1 LGRSETPSYES
12 NAPSYERETPSY
24 APLRDPAGDIAL
36 LSFNGDSAEAALP
49 AFGPPLIEP
58 LPPITDDYRGNAT
71 LRGGPRLNAMWQE
84 AKRNVRQDY
93 INYYSWGN
101 LRDLAIGFAV
111 AAPLANTSVDGGF
124 RDWYQDDVRSRD
136 TDNAARFFKTFGE
149 GQIFIPSF
157 AVLAVTGQYFA
168 DRPLLGGVGD
178 YSGRVTRAYL
188 VGAPPMLLM
197 QFVTGAGRPGEHD
210 SGSHWQ
216 PFRDSNGV
224 SGHAFMGSVPFIT
237 AARMAENLL
246 AKATLYGL
254 STFTGWSRINDDDHY
269 LSQVLLG
276 WWMGYLACRAVDD
289 TQQADKHLTLTPIA
303 TPGMVG
309 VGMVYSR

>member
-1 LGRSETPSYES
+1 LDGLEEPSYG
-12 NAPSYERETPSY
+12 A
-24 APLRDPAGDIAL
+24 
-36 LSFNGDSAEAALP
+36 
-49 AFGPPLIEP
+49 LIEP
-58 LPPITDDYRGNAT
+58 LPPITDAASEAVAI
-71 LRGGPRLNAMWQE
+71 RGGPRLNAMWQE

-93 INYYSWGN
+93 INYYSWDN

-124 RDWYQDDVRSRD
+124 RDWYQDDVRSSG
-136 TDNAARFFKTFGE
+136 TDNLASFFKTFGE

-168 DRPLLGGVGD
+168 DRPLLAGVGD

-197 QFVTGAGRPGEHD
+197 QFVTGAGRPGEHE

-237 AARMAENLL
+237 AARMTENPL

-269 LSQVLLG
+269 LSQVILG

-289 TQQADKHLTLTPIA
+289 AQQLNKHLTLTPIA